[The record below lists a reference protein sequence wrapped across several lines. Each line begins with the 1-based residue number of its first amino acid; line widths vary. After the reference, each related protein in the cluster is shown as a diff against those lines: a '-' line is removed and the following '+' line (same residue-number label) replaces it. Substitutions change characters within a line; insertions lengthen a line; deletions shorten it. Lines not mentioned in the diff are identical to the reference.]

1 MTRQQGVDTV
11 YAVYK
16 LNVWR
21 YLMSRSKRVRK
32 AKMFHKRIRKLHRF
46 LTRFDRAA
54 KKCAGEL
61 IDGMTCLQAMID
73 ACGAYGSKVICR
85 GYSKYCK
92 NHCTGRLPHEKT
104 DRCGHCEFDTN
115 AKCVEIEDDKE
126 ASDTGSN

>member
-1 MTRQQGVDTV
+1 
-11 YAVYK
+11 
-16 LNVWR
+16 
-21 YLMSRSKRVRK
+21 MSRSKRVRK

-61 IDGMTCLQAMID
+61 IDVMIDVMTCLQAMID